1 MSCLIGIGI
10 ELGSCYD
17 LFLTRREKNVESR
30 STSAAS
36 QAFLWVIVLWA
47 AANAVSYFVRSDG
60 WGNLVGQS
68 PQNRQAIGAPWL
80 VWQEGGPL
88 GAAGQL
94 ALVGNVAVGLLS
106 AAGASFLVVRFPAL
120 RRLLPSSPGESEA
133 EGVVSHPGR
142 ALQFRIRTLLGLV
155 VVEAVILGGIRSYG
169 DARPALLAAIYLLG
183 PSVLLAVAW
192 RLRDVIP
199 AHRNAAIAL
208 VGFLFVPAAAV
219 LGESIDGIRD
229 FTRGL
234 LGLFVCWVPQC
245 VVLAGGFLIFRRLGV
260 KEGDRSMFSGD
271 PCSPK
276 DLADRKMD
284 QSP

>member
-1 MSCLIGIGI
+1 M
-10 ELGSCYD
+10 
-17 LFLTRREKNVESR
+17 VR
-30 STSAAS
+30 STSAGS
-36 QAFLWVIVLWA
+36 QAFLWVVVLWA
-47 AANAVSYFVRSDG
+47 AANAVSYFARSDG
-60 WGNLVGQS
+60 WGNLLGQS

-120 RRLLPSSPGESEA
+120 RRILPSSFGEEESQ
-133 EGVVSHPGR
+133 GVAGTGR

-183 PSVLLAVAW
+183 PSVLVAVAW

-199 AHRNAAIAL
+199 AHRNVAIAL
-208 VGFLFVPAAAV
+208 IGFLFVPAAAV

-245 VVLAGGFLIFRRLGV
+245 VLLAGGFLVFRRSVV
-260 KEGDRSMFSGD
+260 KEGDRWDRSVFSGD
-271 PCSPK
+271 GCSPK
-276 DLADRKMD
+276 DVADRKMD